1 MSEEQVQEQPVAEES
16 QAPEAPVPEAAQP
29 PAPES
34 SEGFQSP
41 YEAFRALPDF
51 AGQDDLTIARNLYGA
66 YNGFN
71 ESQRQLQQYQQVVPY
86 AQEYLRNKNEF
97 ESWQQSKAEEAAKA
111 AQPEPPPKWW
121 NPPEVKDNWKSY
133 IVRDPQTGKEIID
146 PNAPFEAQQALR
158 DYQAYTSDFARRFVT
173 DPENVLQPFVEQIA
187 TQKAQEMV
195 EQHLGQYQAKSY
207 IQNLEE
213 QNKDWLF
220 DANGQ
225 ISPEGQAVQ
234 RHIEGA
240 RQLGIQSPQERWAY
254 ATGMLQKDLLE
265 HRFMQDQQQ
274 QQPMQQ
280 PEAEAPQQAPPQP
293 MTPEQQAAQQN
304 MQFLRERATRTPN
317 RSAGAMEPQ
326 APSPRLSFEER
337 LTSQLSKDGVI

>member
-51 AGQDDLTIARNLYGA
+51 AGQDDITIARNLYGA

-86 AQEYLRNKNEF
+86 AQEYLRNKNDF
-97 ESWQQSKAEEAAKA
+97 EKWQQSQAAEAAKA
-111 AQPEPPPKWW
+111 AEPEPPPKWW
-121 NPPEVKDNWKSY
+121 NPPQVKDQWKSY
-133 IVRDPQTGKEIID
+133 IVRDPQTGKEVID

-195 EQHLGQYQAKSY
+195 QQQLGQFQAKSY

-213 QNKDWLF
+213 QNADWLF

-225 ISPEGQAVQ
+225 VTPEGQAVQ

-254 ATGMLQKDLLE
+254 ATGMLQRDLLE
-265 HRFMQDQQQ
+265 HRFRQGQ
-274 QQPMQQ
+274 QQPMQAP
-280 PEAEAPQQAPPQP
+280 PEQAMEQAPQQPP
-293 MTPEQQAAQQN
+293 MTPEQQAAAQN

-317 RSAGAMEPQ
+317 RSAGATEPA

-337 LTSQLSKDGVI
+337 LQSQLSKDGVI